1 MAKGSTDELVSHRSV
16 RRVRTPIHAQ
26 LDKNEEIIIYYVSS
40 TWTGRQISRNRSLP
54 LEKRELEIQV
64 KMNSMVQGGT
74 GI

>member
-40 TWTGRQISRNRSLP
+40 TMDWAPNKS
-54 LEKRELEIQV
+54 K
-64 KMNSMVQGGT
+64 
-74 GI
+74 